1 MTSPQPKLG
10 LAFVPTLPPERLQPL
25 ARTVEAAGLDEL
37 WVWEDCFKEAG
48 VASAAIALSTTSQLT
63 VGLGLMP
70 APLRNV
76 ALTAMEVAT
85 IARAFPGRFVPGV
98 GHGVQHWMAQVGG
111 RVSSP
116 LTLLREYASAL
127 RSLLDGEEVTTTGR
141 YVNLDQVKLD
151 WPPDQRVPL
160 MLGGSGPKSLAL
172 CGELG
177 DGSILASPLS
187 TNEVGAAV
195 KTIREAA
202 GTEDHPVV
210 ASLITATGPGA
221 QERLDAEIPRWFRD
235 PSPELG
241 VAGDAAAIA
250 QAIRSLAAVGCTS
263 VVIQPTE
270 DEPDLEG
277 LVRFVAAEVKPL
289 LAE

>member
-1 MTSPQPKLG
+1 MG
-10 LAFVPTLPPERLQPL
+10 
-25 ARTVEAAGLDEL
+25 
-37 WVWEDCFKEAG
+37 
-48 VASAAIALSTTSQLT
+48 
-63 VGLGLMP
+63 
-70 APLRNV
+70 
-76 ALTAMEVAT
+76 
-85 IARAFPGRFVPGV
+85 
-98 GHGVQHWMAQVGG
+98 QVGG

-177 DGSILASPLS
+177 DGTILASPLS
-187 TNEVGAAV
+187 TNEIGAAV

-221 QERLDAEIPRWFRD
+221 QERLDAEIPRWFRE

-270 DEPDLEG
+270 DEPDLDG
-277 LVRFVAAEVKPL
+277 LVRFIAAEVKPL